1 MKIKIRLKN
10 ESETRR
16 LGEFIGELLKGGEV
30 ITLIGDLGAGKT
42 TLTQSIAKSIG
53 IEDDITSPTFTIVN
67 EYEEGIGLNHF
78 DVYRIGGSDEMFDIG
93 FDEYLES
100 GRVNIIEWANIIEDI
115 LPEERLEIS
124 LVYEIDGRT
133 ANISSKGSKYDDI
146 LKAIEGEF
154 KIA

>member
-1 MKIKIRLKN
+1 MKINIRLKN

-16 LGEFIGELLKGGEV
+16 LGEFIGGLLKGGEV

-53 IEDDITSPTFTIVN
+53 IEEDITSPTFTIVN
-67 EYEEGIGLNHF
+67 EYEEGVGLNHF
-78 DVYRIGGSDEMFDIG
+78 DVYRIGDSDEMFDIG
-93 FDEYLES
+93 FDEYIES

-115 LPEERLEIS
+115 LPEERLEIC
-124 LVYEIDGRT
+124 LEYEIDGRT
-133 ANISSKGSKYDDI
+133 ANISSKGSKYDEI
-146 LKAIEGEF
+146 LKAIEGKF